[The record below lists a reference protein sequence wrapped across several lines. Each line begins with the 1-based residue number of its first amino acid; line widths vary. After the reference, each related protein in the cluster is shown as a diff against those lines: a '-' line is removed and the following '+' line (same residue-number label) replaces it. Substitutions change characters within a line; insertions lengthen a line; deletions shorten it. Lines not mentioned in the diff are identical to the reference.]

1 VVGAWSRRCCKTHL
15 GIRTTRSSRIRFVSA
30 MVASIAIL
38 VLKAYGC
45 AKRSSRWW
53 GSSHCVKSAGREQ
66 HDSTCPVFLGRYAG
80 KRRALRLLDAQG
92 GLGVENDIDRLPRG
106 ICKRLI
112 GVSAMPSF
120 DASAVAIMCL

>member
-1 VVGAWSRRCCKTHL
+1 M
-15 GIRTTRSSRIRFVSA
+15 RSSRIRFVSA
-30 MVASIAIL
+30 MVASIADTRPQGL
-38 VLKAYGC
+38 RVCQTVEPGGGADT
-45 AKRSSRWW
+45 R
-53 GSSHCVKSAGREQ
+53 CVKSAGREE